1 MASLLIKNAAA
12 IVTCDAADTVYENAG
27 LLIEDGAITYMG
39 PEDRAAEETL
49 DARGCIVYPGLV
61 NTHHHLY
68 QTFSRNL
75 PQVQNLELFDWLRSL

>member
-49 DARGCIVYPGLV
+49 DARGCIVIARIV
-61 NTHHHLY
+61 NAEDLLC
-68 QTFSRNL
+68 QNCSR
-75 PQVQNLELFDWLRSL
+75 